1 MKFEEILKDLK
12 SKIYKP
18 VYFLMGEE
26 PYYIDKISDYVE
38 KNILNDAEKE
48 FNQTVLY
55 GQDVTLVQIAAEAKR
70 FPMMG
75 DKVVVII
82 KEAQNIKELSK
93 IKAEDE
99 GEEKKEERKE
109 KTKSALEA
117 YVENPLTS
125 TILVFC
131 YKYKTLDKR
140 TSLAKTIA
148 KKAVLFD
155 SKPIYENELPGFIT
169 KIAEQHKLKMGVR
182 ASFLMAEYS
191 GNDLLKIENSI
202 EKLSINV
209 KEGIEVTEDDIQKYI
224 GISKEYNVFELQ
236 KALAEKNILKANRIA
251 NYFGANEKENPL
263 IMTIASL
270 FNYYN
275 KVLTYHVLKDK
286 SRSAVASALK
296 INPFF
301 VSDYEKAAKTY
312 PPGKVVRIIS
322 DLRQYDLKS
331 KGFDNGSAT
340 QGELLRELVFKILH

>member
-99 GEEKKEERKE
+99 EEGKKEEKKE

-140 TSLAKTIA
+140 TSLAKTLRPA
-148 KKAVLFD
+148 RFW
-155 SKPIYENELPGFIT
+155 
-169 KIAEQHKLKMGVR
+169 
-182 ASFLMAEYS
+182 
-191 GNDLLKIENSI
+191 
-202 EKLSINV
+202 
-209 KEGIEVTEDDIQKYI
+209 
-224 GISKEYNVFELQ
+224 
-236 KALAEKNILKANRIA
+236 RI
-251 NYFGANEKENPL
+251 FPR
-263 IMTIASL
+263 
-270 FNYYN
+270 F
-275 KVLTYHVLKDK
+275 
-286 SRSAVASALK
+286 
-296 INPFF
+296 
-301 VSDYEKAAKTY
+301 
-312 PPGKVVRIIS
+312 
-322 DLRQYDLKS
+322 
-331 KGFDNGSAT
+331 
-340 QGELLRELVFKILH
+340 